1 QRADSVNAAALHL
14 YTPRNATLAG
24 SEGGGNPRNAGR
36 NPAFGATVFYRLA
49 STPDSATTVTVDF
62 LDAKG
67 NLIRSYASRGDSLN
81 RITPVAG
88 LNRVAW
94 NLRRPAPTRLAGI
107 VLFGA
112 PTDGARVPPGRYQVR
127 LTAGKTVITKSFD
140 VLQDP
145 RLDVPAAV
153 VAERDS
159 LASLLSN
166 RINEIHDA
174 VVRVRDLRAQ
184 VQGVVA
190 RVTDAPGA
198 DTITKAGRALAK
210 KLEDIDPRL
219 TTKATNGQ
227 DIINYTNGINGQF
240 GFLLGQVEGNP
251 MVTRPVRERL
261 VELEGRWR
269 ALREEVE
276 RLETADVA
284 AFNAL
289 LQANK
294 IPNVITP
301 SKKVVIKAVM

>member
-1 QRADSVNAAALHL
+1 MAPTSPSPEPKV
-14 YTPRNATLAG
+14 ATI
-24 SEGGGNPRNAGR
+24 
-36 NPAFGATVFYRLA
+36 
-49 STPDSATTVTVDF
+49 VTVDF

-67 NLIRSYASRGDSLN
+67 NIVRSYASRGDSLN
-81 RITPVAG
+81 RITPMAG

-112 PTDGARVPPGRYQVR
+112 PSDGARVAPGRYQAR
-127 LTAGKTVITKSFD
+127 LTAGKTVSTRSFE

-159 LASLLSN
+159 LATLLSN

-174 VVRVRDLRAQ
+174 VVRVRDLRTQ
-184 VQGVVA
+184 VQGVVT
-190 RVTDAPGA
+190 RVAGSPAA
-198 DTITKAGRALAK
+198 DTIAKAGRALAK
-210 KLEDIDPRL
+210 KFEDIDPRL

-227 DIINYTNGINGQF
+227 DIINYANGINGQF

-251 MVTRPVRERL
+251 SVTRPVRERL
-261 VELEGRWR
+261 VELEGKWS
-269 ALREEVE
+269 ALRAEVE
-276 RLETADVA
+276 RLETAEVA

-289 LQANK
+289 LQAK
-294 IPNVITP
+294 GVPNVITP
-301 SKKVVIKAVM
+301 LKKPAIKAVM